1 MNEQERLGLYAQAE
15 DLVLQDA
22 PWVPIYFQRDA
33 ELISPRIKSGLRD
46 SLFGHLPHYK
56 LELAK

>member
-1 MNEQERLGLYAQAE
+1 MYAEAE

-33 ELISPRIKSGLRD
+33 ELISPRVQGLRD

-56 LELAK
+56 VHLEK